1 MVTTTKT
8 SIQLLVVT
16 FIFATLC
23 IIAFVVVTPAQT
35 EPGELGS
42 TYSVRFTGSTFYPPF
57 QWSQNNEIQ
66 GFLVDLERQFELE
79 GHFAVEQN
87 LAVWSDALAAVLTG
101 QADAVALIAT
111 EKRAEHFDFS
121 TPFYFVAHAL
131 FMRDDVASVG
141 ALAAVTDERI
151 AVVKGAYAELE
162 LPPALRAQIVWAT
175 DELDCLVLVAQ
186 RQAELCIE
194 VVQSS
199 RHLIQQYNL
208 DVVQTSPP
216 FWAVPYAFGV
226 RKGNTETLAKINDA
240 LSSII
245 VSGGYQQVYDR
256 WLPTLEWKNLS
267 WYEQLQ
273 HYTGLLL
280 VFITLLIGIIA
291 VLVLFR
297 IKTVNFATQLKYT
310 ATHDS
315 LTQLLNRDA
324 FVNYL
329 NQQLDNNS
337 ADGALRWFVVAR
349 IVNLEAVTTAFSHQT
364 SIELVQQFAR
374 RLEHPSFHSKAHLGA
389 GLFAFSCHS
398 GLTADQIYEFISTP
412 LEMSNVDIDPVI
424 AMGVVEIDLNE
435 RLDNPTEE
443 LLRRALTALSYV
455 QSHHMQW
462 LKYHES
468 FEPDPV
474 DLMLLKDFTTARM
487 QDFELLLQPQYSVL
501 EDKINSAEALLRW
514 HHPTRGMLLPATFI
528 PLIEQAG
535 MMPEVTRWVISKACE
550 YAKRLAED
558 YEISRIS
565 VNVTADDLMEPG
577 FVDFVLATVV
587 GLKNVRLCFEITETG
602 LITDSGVAQDV
613 LQTLAK
619 RGICCSVDDFGT
631 GYSSLSYLS
640 LFPIAEVKLDRLF
653 VGALTTDERSRIII
667 SSTIELAHNL
677 GMQVTAEGVE
687 DEETLHDLKA
697 LGCDRIQ
704 GYFFAK
710 PSSYADVV
718 QYFSCRN

>member
-8 SIQLLVVT
+8 LTKLLVVT
-16 FIFATLC
+16 VIFLLV
-23 IIAFVVVTPAQT
+23 IAMVFGVARPAQT
-35 EPGELGS
+35 LPEDS
-42 TYSVRFTGSTFYPPF
+42 DSSAKVRFTGSAFYPPF
-57 QWSQNNEIQ
+57 QWLDTDGSH
-66 GFLVDLERQFELE
+66 GFLVDLERQFALD
-79 GHFAVEQN
+79 GHFKVEQN
-87 LAVWSDALAAVLTG
+87 LYVWSEALRKV
-101 QADAVALIAT
+101 QAGEANAVALIAT
-111 EKRAEHFDFS
+111 DKRSQLFDFS
-121 TPFYFVAHAL
+121 IPFYHVAHAI
-131 FMRDDVASVG
+131 FMREGDASVR
-141 ALAAVTDERI
+141 ALAAIKTERI
-151 AVVKGAYAELE
+151 AVVEGAFAELE
-162 LPPALRAQIVWAT
+162 LPLILRNQIVWAT

-186 RQAELCIE
+186 GQAELCIE
-194 VVQSS
+194 VIQSS

-208 DVVQTSPP
+208 DLVQTSPP

-226 RKGNTETLAKINDA
+226 RKGDTKTLAQLNDA

-245 VSGGYQQVYDR
+245 VSGGYQQVYNR
-256 WLPTLEWKNLS
+256 WLPYLEWKSLS
-267 WYEQLQ
+267 WYEQLR

-280 VFITLLIGIIA
+280 VFITLLLGIIIS
-291 VLVLFR
+291 LVLFR
-297 IKTVNFATQLKYT
+297 VKSVRFAAQLEYT

-315 LTQLLNRDA
+315 VTQLLNRDA
-324 FVNYL
+324 FVSCL
-329 NQQLDNNS
+329 NQYVRS
-337 ADGALRWFVVAR
+337 SPEPRELRWFVVAR

-374 RLEHPSFHSKAHLGA
+374 RIDSPSFRYKAHLGA

-677 GMQVTAEGVE
+677 GMHVTAEGVE
-687 DEETLHDLKA
+687 DEATLHELKA

-710 PSSYADVV
+710 PSSYAEVV
-718 QYFSCRN
+718 QYFSCRD